1 MAKSIVALRAYQDG
15 LHLVITPTLSVTEL
29 TEAVRQEFARMNQ
42 SLDGVSVHIDMQVPL
57 LNEADLDSLKKEL
70 QDTYGMEI
78 RGINLTDGPD
88 SDTASKSKDAERP
101 RVARAE
107 RGGIEK
113 TRVVRETIRNGQT
126 EDFPEG
132 NLIIYG
138 DVNPGG
144 EVSAGGDIIV
154 LGALRGSAHAGMNGR
169 LTAVIIALNFVPL
182 QVQIGNYI
190 SRPSVSQKSRGY
202 PEIARV
208 GMEDFIIVEEFVK
221 L

>member
-1 MAKSIVALRAYQDG
+1 MGKSSIVGLRAYQDG
-15 LHLVITPTLSVTEL
+15 LHLVITPTLSVADVTK
-29 TEAVRQEFARMNQ
+29 AVQQEFARLNQ
-42 SLDGVSVHIDMQVPL
+42 PLAGVSVQIDMQAPL
-57 LNEADLDSLKKEL
+57 LTEADLDALKTEL
-70 QDTYGMEI
+70 QDTYGMVV
-78 RGINLTDGPD
+78 RGINIADGPD
-88 SDTASKSKDAERP
+88 ASTASRVEEHP
-101 RVARAE
+101 RAARTE

-113 TRVVRETIRNGQT
+113 TRVVRETIRSGQT

-154 LGALRGSAHAGMNGR
+154 LGSLRGSAHAGMNGK
-169 LTAVIIALNFVPL
+169 LTAVIVAMNLVPL
-182 QVQIGNYI
+182 QLQIGNYI
-190 SRPSVSQKSRGY
+190 SRPFVGQKSRGY

-208 GMEDFIIVEEFVK
+208 GMEDIIIVEEFVK

>member
-15 LHLVITPTLSVTEL
+15 LHLVITPTLSVTEV
-29 TEAVRQEFARMNQ
+29 TEAVRQEFAQMNQ
-42 SLDGVSVHIDMQVPL
+42 PLAGVSAHIDMQAPL

-78 RGINLTDGPD
+78 RGINVTDGPD
-88 SDTASKSKDAERP
+88 SNTASKDAERP
-101 RVARAE
+101 RAARAE

-113 TRVVRETIRNGQT
+113 TRVVRETIRSGQT

-208 GMEDFIIVEEFVK
+208 GMEDFIIVEEFGK